1 VKHPKVASRWIKTK
15 ADEQAVAD
23 GCYFENSAADRVC
36 MFFERFLCLSK
47 GQWSGE
53 PFKLMDWQRKEVLMP
68 MFGWKRS
75 DGTRR
80 FRVGYVEIPKKNGKS
95 GLCSGLSLYL
105 LCADGEPG
113 AEVYSVGADRQQA
126 SIVFNESASM
136 VRNSPQLS
144 KRMEVIDS
152 RKTIAYPTETGTF
165 RALAADSDSNEGL
178 NIHGLIFDE
187 LHAQKSP
194 RLWDALRY
202 GGAARRQPLMIAI
215 TTAGVDRNSIAWE
228 QHDYAAKI
236 LDGTIVDTS
245 FFAYIRA
252 ASPDDDWTKPETWRK
267 ANPSMGI
274 TINEADFAAECKEAQ
289 EIPRKENPF
298 KRYRLNL
305 WTEQADRWL
314 VMSEWDACDKKVDA
328 EALAKRECWAGLD
341 LSIRGDLSALVL
353 VFRSEDGYEVLPYFW
368 MPREGA
374 IDKEHRDRVPYLAWE
389 RQGLIEITDGNTID
403 YRRIR
408 AKIKELS
415 EKYVINEIA
424 FDPYRATE
432 IVQNL
437 GDDGVTMVEF
447 RQGFISMNAPT
458 IELERL
464 VRAGKL
470 YHGKNPIL
478 RWNAANAVVKTD
490 PAGNIKTDKA
500 NANGR
505 IDGVVATI
513 MGIGRAMLTSEGAG
527 RSVYETRGVL
537 AL

>member
-1 VKHPKVASRWIKTK
+1 
-15 ADEQAVAD
+15 
-23 GCYFENSAADRVC
+23 
-36 MFFERFLCLSK
+36 
-47 GQWSGE
+47 
-53 PFKLMDWQRKEVLMP
+53 
-68 MFGWKRS
+68 
-75 DGTRR
+75 
-80 FRVGYVEIPKKNGKS
+80 
-95 GLCSGLSLYL
+95 
-105 LCADGEPG
+105 
-113 AEVYSVGADRQQA
+113 
-126 SIVFNESASM
+126 
-136 VRNSPQLS
+136 
-144 KRMEVIDS
+144 
-152 RKTIAYPTETGTF
+152 
-165 RALAADSDSNEGL
+165 
-178 NIHGLIFDE
+178 
-187 LHAQKSP
+187 
-194 RLWDALRY
+194 
-202 GGAARRQPLMIAI
+202 
-215 TTAGVDRNSIAWE
+215 
-228 QHDYAAKI
+228 
-236 LDGTIVDTS
+236 
-245 FFAYIRA
+245 
-252 ASPDDDWTKPETWRK
+252 
-267 ANPSMGI
+267 MGI

-328 EALAKRECWAGLD
+328 EALKGRECWAGLD

-353 VFRSEDGYEVLPYFW
+353 VFRNEDGYEVLPYFW

-374 IDKEHRDRVPYLAWE
+374 IDKEHRDRVPYLTWE

-415 EKYVINEIA
+415 EKYVIKEIA

-458 IELERL
+458 VELERL

-470 YHGKNPIL
+470 YHGGNPIL

-500 NANGR
+500 NATGR

-513 MGIGRAMLTSEGAG
+513 MGIGRAMLTSEGSG